1 MLVIFGNILVSYHGV
16 SVEGIRLAQYPCCV
30 AEVLI
35 AISWLGIRR
44 FDLMA
49 LSLTLMSILAFYL
62 YGEGSLSRLG
72 EPKGPYAVGFK
83 RIWSSNG
90 QLVLCFYPIKHENWA
105 SLWESEKPLM
115 LNFGARCLEPL

>member
-1 MLVIFGNILVSYHGV
+1 
-16 SVEGIRLAQYPCCV
+16 LAQYPCCV

-62 YGEGSLSRLG
+62 YGEGSLSALG

-83 RIWSSNG
+83 RIWS
-90 QLVLCFYPIKHENWA
+90 
-105 SLWESEKPLM
+105 
-115 LNFGARCLEPL
+115 